1 MAKRYEKLSLE
12 DWRKS
17 RSSNVSKVLDIK
29 LCNLYVSS
37 PVEFSYIEKTSYPDK
52 MEATIIQTDI
62 AMLFNQHRLDK
73 MTSSALVEY
82 LDQTTNWHKQG
93 NIGKYTTEQLS
104 MFVKSRYCQSP
115 SELMAWTEYLNAN
128 YDSLSA
134 ELQSMIDARKA
145 TNTEPEES
153 PTASPDPSE

>member
-1 MAKRYEKLSLE
+1 
-12 DWRKS
+12 
-17 RSSNVSKVLDIK
+17 
-29 LCNLYVSS
+29 
-37 PVEFSYIEKTSYPDK
+37 

-62 AMLFNQHRLDK
+62 AMLFNQQRLDR

-82 LDQTTNWHKQG
+82 LDQTTNWRKQG
-93 NIGKYTTEQLS
+93 NIGKYSSEQLS

-134 ELQSMIDARKA
+134 ELRSMIDAQA
-145 TNTEPEES
+145 AANTKPEES
-153 PTASPDPSE
+153 PTASPASSE